1 MRLAWHWFSQ
11 FYIAVNS
18 LSFVF
23 LDCWS
28 VTLFNLKTKM
38 AIGVQRDSSQKV
50 QKMKN
55 LASIF
60 CVKHTAFW
68 SDTARRS
75 VKKNTSLI
83 RYPSSCYVFCGIGGR
98 LRHVGV
104 AIGSIKEA
112 KGWRGAV
119 GGFGEGDQVWVCL
132 ASEHEAAERVTMGQD
147 HHGLHQLSQRPA
159 LLTRLQQR
167 LDTTERKCVIVRLS
181 CCIPFANQHARTS
194 KDLYDELIIPMKLK
208 MPRLPY
214 LDVRAGSEPRLV
226 GQHLVNVV

>member
-1 MRLAWHWFSQ
+1 MRLVWHWLSH

-28 VTLFNLKTKM
+28 VTSFNLKTKM
-38 AIGVQRDSSQKV
+38 AIWVQCVSSQKV
-50 QKMKN
+50 PKMKN

-68 SDTARRS
+68 SDTVRRS

-83 RYPSSCYVFCGIGGR
+83 CYPSSCYVFCGIGGR

-104 AIGSIKEA
+104 AVGSIKEA
-112 KGWRGAV
+112 KGWRWAV

-132 ASEHEAAERVTMGQD
+132 ASEHKAAERVTVGQD
-147 HHGLHQLSQRPA
+147 HHSLHQLSQRPA
-159 LLTRLQQR
+159 LLARLQQR
-167 LDTTERKCVIVRLS
+167 LDTTERNCVIVRLYF
-181 CCIPFANQHARTS
+181 CIPFAHQHARTS
-194 KDLYDELIIPMKLK
+194 EDLYDELIIPMTLK
-208 MPRLPY
+208 MPQLPY